1 MQYPVGDRFGV
12 SSWSY
17 SGDLVILLQIGSLG
31 GLFQLLVTSYPSRP
45 ISRYCWLYSMNQT
58 VELFGF
64 KPIRRLF
71 SSSNRATWV
80 FYFKGKKT
88 GLLSP
93 SCNLPL
99 FRAELMIESDSLNLD
114 SASLLLVSKE
124 RLGYLTSII
133 RSR

>member
-1 MQYPVGDRFGV
+1 MK
-12 SSWSY
+12 
-17 SGDLVILLQIGSLG
+17 
-31 GLFQLLVTSYPSRP
+31 
-45 ISRYCWLYSMNQT
+45 QT

-80 FYFKGKKT
+80 FYFKEKKT

-93 SCNLPL
+93 SCNLNL

-114 SASLLLVSKE
+114 SASLLPFQEASWLS
-124 RLGYLTSII
+124 YFDQ
-133 RSR
+133 